1 MKKIKFLFIALVI
14 IIATSSVAT
23 TIIAAENDNNDTQK
37 ETTKTLT
44 EEEIKQQ
51 KQEILVSIDGYL
63 NEIESR
69 IFVIDQEIEN
79 TKKQDEFEYYPAI
92 RLNIDTPMFGM
103 SAIVEN
109 KLKIK
114 KDVSTTDIAN
124 KYSIRNLVKDR
135 KIKLPDNYLAGIV
148 VSTKDVAIDENMT
161 LSQLKLTLVKCIQY
175 KSQVN
180 SVEEFVDTQINKT
193 FKDYIAQEKKNNI
206 KDVKDRTEKVKKT
219 IEEISDKIYQMSFVG
234 VNINDY
240 MNKYNELSNQLYDIS
255 QKAKDT
261 LMNKEDLTQLM
272 KNSLSN
278 ESNVL
283 DLKTAVDDAYEDAIT
298 DMDYLKVLNNYKST
312 YTEKH
317 KKIKNYIDNSTT
329 EEKDENTKENDNE
342 ENKDEEKN
350 KEDTDYSK
358 INIVR
363 NYSIT
368 LENTDEYFEK
378 ILDDLENK
386 IKNYTETQAKTS
398 EETEKK
404 EEKSESEIEVEKAQ
418 KFNDNKTKM
427 DELYNKYKEALN
439 RENKFYTNNINMLLN
454 DSNSK
459 MTSIIGQIDSD
470 IVIDNEIFN
479 YTKYVYIDLPNN
491 LSNYLEKN
499 NSYSMLELNNLNS
512 SLYNEISNLVKTNM
526 NIKKMYDKMTED
538 LLKS

>member
-1 MKKIKFLFIALVI
+1 M
-14 IIATSSVAT
+14 
-23 TIIAAENDNNDTQK
+23 
-37 ETTKTLT
+37 
-44 EEEIKQQ
+44 
-51 KQEILVSIDGYL
+51 
-63 NEIESR
+63 
-69 IFVIDQEIEN
+69 
-79 TKKQDEFEYYPAI
+79 
-92 RLNIDTPMFGM
+92 
-103 SAIVEN
+103 
-109 KLKIK
+109 
-114 KDVSTTDIAN
+114 
-124 KYSIRNLVKDR
+124 
-135 KIKLPDNYLAGIV
+135 
-148 VSTKDVAIDENMT
+148 
-161 LSQLKLTLVKCIQY
+161 
-175 KSQVN
+175 
-180 SVEEFVDTQINKT
+180 
-193 FKDYIAQEKKNNI
+193 
-206 KDVKDRTEKVKKT
+206 
-219 IEEISDKIYQMSFVG
+219 
-234 VNINDY
+234 
-240 MNKYNELSNQLYDIS
+240 
-255 QKAKDT
+255 
-261 LMNKEDLTQLM
+261 
-272 KNSLSN
+272 
-278 ESNVL
+278 
-283 DLKTAVDDAYEDAIT
+283 
-298 DMDYLKVLNNYKST
+298 
-312 YTEKH
+312 
-317 KKIKNYIDNSTT
+317 
-329 EEKDENTKENDNE
+329 
-342 ENKDEEKN
+342 
-350 KEDTDYSK
+350 
-358 INIVR
+358 R